1 MSCLCLF
8 PAEVVPTSF
17 HLENSETF
25 DKRGPKLLHT
35 TVWHC

>member
-1 MSCLCLF
+1 MF
-8 PAEVVPTSF
+8 VPCRGCANFFSLRKF
-17 HLENSETF
+17 RKHL